1 MNILYVCLGNRF
13 RSLLAEAVTRKER
26 TDKEVRSRGT
36 EATGP
41 IHDEVREI
49 LEENDLKEHA
59 SMDPT
64 QLSQDDIDW
73 ADKIVFMSR
82 SNLNYVE
89 ENLEPDGTTFQVW
102 DIPDADPEDPLR
114 VIFEDIEKKVNEL
127 ED

>member
-49 LEENDLKEHA
+49 LEENDLEEHA

-89 ENLEPDGTTFQVW
+89 ENLELDGTTFQVW